1 MHILSIINTEV
12 TTHTQKKSYKLEKE
26 TLEN

>member
-12 TTHTQKKSYKLEKE
+12 TTHKKKKSYKLEKE